1 MRMINEL
8 TVVIKK
14 KSFPGFV
21 DELYKRECDILDLQ
35 YIEESGNGSLY
46 TMRIA
51 STTLKR
57 FEEFVTI
64 IGSAGDKYR
73 VIAVKNLIEERVT
86 GGLLRVTGSMPVE
99 NASDFDT
106 SVLGAADFI
115 RERIEKGDGG
125 KFSSISRNVGLLC
138 GVGASDEAGHT
149 RLLMR
154 YAAAERDAVI
164 LNRFTGL
171 NGIPLA
177 VRFDHP
183 EDVVKVL
190 KRTECGFSAFR
201 IMGVDEATLMLYEL
215 IFGELS
221 VPAVSVELDDI
232 PMLLLACII
241 KIMMK
246 YRLKA
251 DEATV
256 GFAGVDLSAVRLTRV
271 LDRIGFRR
279 VLGYDLAE
287 KSLLALENQG
297 GLATTAENIFGN
309 ADITVLMK
317 NNFDHEEYRKI
328 RPGQFVIS
336 MLGDEGP
343 GGDAVSGKGVRELIM
358 PGDGHMATLFPG
370 IVRGVIDAGVG
381 SISDAKLVECAKKL
395 VGLLS
400 DTYEFPSIFGD
411 VHERVRAIVAAELPR
426 PAGRD

>member
-21 DELYKRECDILDLQ
+21 DELCKRECDILELQ
-35 YIEESGNGSLY
+35 YIEDSGDGCLY

-51 STTLKR
+51 SNTLRR
-57 FEEFVTI
+57 FEEFITI
-64 IGSAGDKYR
+64 IGSAGDRYR
-73 VIAVKNLIEERVT
+73 VISVKNLIEERVT
-86 GGLLRVTGSMPVE
+86 GGLIRVTGSMPVE
-99 NASDFDT
+99 NAADFDT
-106 SVLGAADFI
+106 AVLGAADFI
-115 RERIEKGDGG
+115 RERIAKDGG
-125 KFSSISRNVGLLC
+125 AKFSAISRNVGLLC
-138 GVGASDEAGHT
+138 GVGAADEAGQA
-149 RLLMR
+149 RLLTR
-154 YAAAERDAVI
+154 YVNAERDAVI

-201 IMGVDEATLMLYEL
+201 IMGVDEATMMLFEL

-221 VPAVSVELDDI
+221 VPAVSIELDDI
-232 PMLLLACII
+232 PLLLLACII
-241 KIMMK
+241 KVMLK

-256 GFAGVDLSAVRLTRV
+256 GFVGVDLSAVRLTRV
-271 LDRIGFRR
+271 LDKIGFRR
-279 VLGYDLAE
+279 VLGYDHGE

-309 ADITVLMK
+309 ADITLLMK

-336 MLGDEGP
+336 LLGDEGP
-343 GGDAVSGKGVRELIM
+343 GGDADSGKGVREFIT
-358 PGDGHMATLFPG
+358 PGEGHLAALFPG
-370 IVRGVIDAGVG
+370 IVRGVIDAGIG
-381 SISDAKLVECAKKL
+381 SISDVKLVECAKKL

-400 DTYEFPSIFGD
+400 DSFEFPSLFGD
-411 VHERVRAIVAAELPR
+411 VHEKVRAIIAAEPPR
-426 PAGRD
+426 PAGRE